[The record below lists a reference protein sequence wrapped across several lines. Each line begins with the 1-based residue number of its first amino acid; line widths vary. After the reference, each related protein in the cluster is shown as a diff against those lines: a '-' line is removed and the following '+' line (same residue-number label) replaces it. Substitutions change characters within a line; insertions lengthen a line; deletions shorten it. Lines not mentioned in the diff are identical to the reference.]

1 MRCSLRLGSVVMWSL
16 VAVSTADAQTPV
28 DHRAPALAVAPV
40 TEASPASPA
49 ALRSLRRIA
58 RGLQSSASADAA
70 GSLLGVD
77 VELQVFGLAPAPAVV
92 ESAELGIG
100 KPVYGAPTHDEMLA
114 LVTPSPFRSTA
125 PYRRLRPAVSLD
137 R

>member
-1 MRCSLRLGSVVMWSL
+1 MRCSLMIGPVVMVWSL
-16 VAVSTADAQTPV
+16 VAVSTAIAQTPV

-40 TEASPASPA
+40 TEASPA

-70 GSLLGVD
+70 GSLLRVD

-100 KPVYGAPTHDEMLA
+100 KPVYGAPTHDEMLTV
-114 LVTPSPFRSTA
+114 VTPSPFRSTA
-125 PYRRLRPAVSLD
+125 PYRRLRPSLSLD